1 MKNRVLGSSA
11 ENMILNFSCRVAV
24 LSTED
29 LEQSQSETAPA
40 FLRVF
45 RELVCFTTLIL
56 FLYTATKFQSR
67 KVTWIREPYT
77 ERLKKNL
84 QLDMCILREEN
95 KKNKEKPGRRT
106 KQSNAF

>member
-29 LEQSQSETAPA
+29 LEQYQSETAPA

-84 QLDMCILREEN
+84 QL
-95 KKNKEKPGRRT
+95 
-106 KQSNAF
+106 